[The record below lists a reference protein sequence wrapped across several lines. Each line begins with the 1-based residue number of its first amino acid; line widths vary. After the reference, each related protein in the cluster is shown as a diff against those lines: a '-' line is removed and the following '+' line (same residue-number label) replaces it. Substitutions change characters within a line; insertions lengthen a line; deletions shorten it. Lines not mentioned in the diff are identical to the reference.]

1 MCDTAVAVIVSASA
15 NVVDV
20 VTAAIFGFEDVHD
33 SQLMKNIHGLDS
45 NPWLCF
51 ISSED
56 RPQWHLRCQSC
67 DNKTDSSKVLPM
79 INSRHYQNDFITT
92 AFHNFVVDVFV

>member
-1 MCDTAVAVIVSASA
+1 MCDTAVAVILSASA

-33 SQLMKNIHGLDS
+33 SQLMKNILELDS
-45 NPWLCF
+45 NLWLCF

-56 RPQWHLRCQSC
+56 RPQRHLQNSDNQSVSPIESAY
-67 DNKTDSSKVLPM
+67 DKLEALSK
-79 INSRHYQNDFITT
+79 
-92 AFHNFVVDVFV
+92 